1 MTDPRADGPVPPP
14 TRAERRAKRSRSDRR
29 RARRNARRAGDRA
42 DTVTRRK
49 PEADAP
55 AANADDPTLEQPLP
69 AVTVPEPEPGPSRR
83 PTYPARSRSMQ
94 TSPAP
99 LGSRRAGAPAERAR
113 RARRARRAAPAPAR
127 SPVAHQPE
135 PAVAVAGPEAESEP
149 VVPATTP
156 AETEG
161 APARSRR
168 ARARG
173 TSRGR
178 RAPARPA
185 ARPER
190 RRPSA
195 PDRRRFWTRV
205 MPAIGAALALVVVIG
220 VIVRASDDAPGPD
233 TETRGA
239 ADTAESMLLVHHSD
253 ASGNDLIAVVGRGG
267 SKGSVLLVPTAV
279 QLSSPYRGAET
290 LAEIP
295 VDDGGV
301 ALATAVEN
309 IVGVDVGKP
318 TVVDDAALTA
328 MLGPA
333 APMSVDLANPV
344 DLVDRPSKYPAGTQ
358 DVSAAQAAELLG
370 GQQSVNQLER
380 MVTASSVLGAW
391 LDRMQQPAIA
401 RGTVALSEG
410 LGPLAAVAS
419 APERRIDTLAV
430 ESIATGG
437 SERYRVQGPELIDYV
452 SRAFPDLRLGHGPR
466 PRVEILNG
474 TGALGV
480 DEVVADAVVP
490 AGGKVTLTDNV
501 PGFGVPTTQIVYYE
515 DRWRADAQR
524 LLAAMNCGSLRKA
537 GRDVGIADVTIV
549 VGADCPEY
557 GTPGGTP

>member
-1 MTDPRADGPVPPP
+1 MA
-14 TRAERRAKRSRSDRR
+14 
-29 RARRNARRAGDRA
+29 
-42 DTVTRRK
+42 
-49 PEADAP
+49 
-55 AANADDPTLEQPLP
+55 
-69 AVTVPEPEPGPSRR
+69 
-83 PTYPARSRSMQ
+83 
-94 TSPAP
+94 
-99 LGSRRAGAPAERAR
+99 
-113 RARRARRAAPAPAR
+113 
-127 SPVAHQPE
+127 
-135 PAVAVAGPEAESEP
+135 
-149 VVPATTP
+149 
-156 AETEG
+156 
-161 APARSRR
+161 
-168 ARARG
+168 
-173 TSRGR
+173 
-178 RAPARPA
+178 
-185 ARPER
+185 
-190 RRPSA
+190 
-195 PDRRRFWTRV
+195 
-205 MPAIGAALALVVVIG
+205 IG
-220 VIVRASDDAPGPD
+220 VIVRASDDTPGPD
-233 TETRGA
+233 TETRA
-239 ADTAESMLLVHHSD
+239 AAGTAESMLLVHHSD
-253 ASGNDLIAVVGRGG
+253 TYGNDLIAVAGRGG
-267 SKGSVLLVPTAV
+267 AKGSVLLVPSAV

-295 VDDGGV
+295 VDDGGG

-309 IVGVDVGKP
+309 IVGVDVGTP

-333 APMSVDLANPV
+333 APMSVDLASPV

-380 MVTASSVLGAW
+380 MVTASAVLDAW
-391 LDRMQQPAIA
+391 LDRLRGPAIA
-401 RGTVALSEG
+401 RRTVALAKG
-410 LGPLAAVAS
+410 LRPLVAVAS

-437 SERYRVQGPELIDYV
+437 SERYRVQGRELVDYV

-549 VGADCPEY
+549 VGADCPKY